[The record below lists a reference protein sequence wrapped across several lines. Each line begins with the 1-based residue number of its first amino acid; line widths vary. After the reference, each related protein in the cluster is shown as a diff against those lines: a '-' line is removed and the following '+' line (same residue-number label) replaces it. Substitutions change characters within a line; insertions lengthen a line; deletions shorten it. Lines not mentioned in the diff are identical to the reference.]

1 MLVTEQ
7 QPTAGSVGP
16 RVSGN
21 GGLATQD
28 TIGGHRQRL
37 KERFLSG
44 EEAGQTDVSLLELLL
59 CYAIPQKDVRPLAE
73 RLLCEFG
80 SLRAVLAAAP
90 DDLCR
95 VSGIGTNTSVLLKLV
110 GRLGQVSLDES
121 RSGYR
126 GRSSLQPT
134 LFGSPAP
141 DTHASTGE
149 PGREDGTTL
158 TEVAPVLKDELPHVR
173 RVIPRRGTEL
183 FAKAA
188 LKEAIA
194 ALPQLPDTESLDA
207 ISAYLRQRLPYS
219 AEQTRS
225 RNAEYIIRRMFPLG
239 YADTALR
246 RFARRYASTQALRDA
261 CFYRFLKAE
270 PFMVRVAESLLL
282 PNIGSGHLSRRE
294 LADFVAVCY
303 PSIKR
308 HRDYGLSITD
318 ALTAGG
324 VVKADRLRL
333 TFGYR
338 DIPLAAFAFVLQS
351 EFDQPG
357 IYAISK
363 LEASSA
369 IRALLWNPDQLLP
382 ALYELRNLGLIAK
395 VSEIDS
401 IRQFAIRWNI
411 EEVVERLEQA
421 GC

>member
-1 MLVTEQ
+1 M
-7 QPTAGSVGP
+7 
-16 RVSGN
+16 
-21 GGLATQD
+21 
-28 TIGGHRQRL
+28 

-44 EEAGQTDVSLLELLL
+44 EDAGQTDVPLLELLL

-95 VSGIGTNTSVLLKLV
+95 VSGIGTNTVVLFKLV
-110 GRLGQVSLDES
+110 DRLGHVSLDES
-121 RSGYR
+121 SPSYR

-141 DTHASTGE
+141 DTHVSTGE
-149 PGREDGTTL
+149 PGHEDGTTL
-158 TEVAPVLKDELPHVR
+158 TEVAPVQKDEPPPVR
-173 RVIPRRGTEL
+173 KVVPRRGTEL

-194 ALPQLPDTESLDA
+194 VLPQLPDTESLDE
-207 ISAYLRQRLPYS
+207 ISQYLRRTLPFS

-246 RFARRYASTQALRDA
+246 QFARRHANTQALRDA

-282 PNIGSGHLSRRE
+282 PNIGRGHLSRGE

-303 PSIKR
+303 PSVKR

-324 VVKADRLRL
+324 VVKADRLQL

-338 DIPLAAFAFVLQS
+338 DIPLAAFTFVLHS

-401 IRQFAIRWNI
+401 VRQFTTRWTLDD
-411 EEVVERLEQA
+411 VVERLEQA
-421 GC
+421 GH